1 MKISLYGGKIDNEF
15 DNRVLEALI
24 NYFCNEKIF
33 DEKYPLFVSSDA
45 SDILKVPNAIK
56 YS

>member
-1 MKISLYGGKIDNEF
+1 LKISLYGGKIDNEF